1 MISVLNT
8 SDPTMGQKGTFEPSS
23 CAMASAMAVFPGE
36 QMIQLRSP
44 YAMSIDSSLSITSL
58 IIDLEFGFRMSRLD
72 RTCAWRARHE
82 DRPARHPLRPDE
94 IHDNAR
100 RLPRLLRD

>member
-1 MISVLNT
+1 MRTSVFLISVLNT

-44 YAMSIDSSLSITSL
+44 YAMSIDSNLSITMVL
-58 IIDLEFGFRMSRLD
+58 IDLEFGFRMSCDIGPNL
-72 RTCAWRARHE
+72 CLAG
-82 DRPARHPLRPDE
+82 PP
-94 IHDNAR
+94 
-100 RLPRLLRD
+100 